1 LDRIAIS
8 TAAFCLW
15 DIGPIDKINI
25 CQRFN
30 VSRIE
35 VAIST
40 FKMLKDLLA
49 NEHALNMLKSFN
61 NVTIHAPWCG
71 IKYGNNKK
79 SREAIALIKALDRY
93 LNVEAFIF
101 HQDTIKNFSEFSKN
115 NFNYYIENSAI
126 PGSWPEF
133 NQLMEEYKFQCV
145 LDINRATRNDNY
157 LEPFLNK
164 YMEHI
169 AEIHVSGFAE
179 EGYRLPITT
188 TNQSSSLDSITNLS
202 VPIILEGLFK
212 PMDYNGII
220 EEINVI
226 AEKIS

>member
-1 LDRIAIS
+1 MERIALS
-8 TAAFCLW
+8 TSAFCLW
-15 DIGPIDKINI
+15 DIGAVDKINI
-25 CQRFN
+25 CQRYN
-30 VSRIE
+30 LSRIE

-40 FKMLKDLLA
+40 FKMLKQLLA
-49 NEHALNMLKSFN
+49 NEQALNMLKSFD

-79 SREAIALIKALDRY
+79 SREAIALIKELDRY

-133 NQLMEEYKFQCV
+133 NQLMEEYKFPCV

-157 LEPFLNK
+157 LEPFLDK
-164 YMEHI
+164 YMENI
-169 AEIHVSGFAE
+169 TEIHVSGFATE
-179 EGYRLPITT
+179 CYRLPITT
-188 TNQSSSLDSITNLS
+188 TNQSSSLNSITNLS
-202 VPIILEGLFK
+202 VPIIVEGLFK
-212 PMDYNGII
+212 PLDYKGIA